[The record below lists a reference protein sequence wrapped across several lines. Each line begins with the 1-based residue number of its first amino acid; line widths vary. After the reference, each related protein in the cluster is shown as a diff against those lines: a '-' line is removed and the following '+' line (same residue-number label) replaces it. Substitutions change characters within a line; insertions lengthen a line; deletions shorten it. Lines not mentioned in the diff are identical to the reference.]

1 MASAEQ
7 QLTGL
12 FRQLGAADQATLLA
26 FAAFLAS
33 RGATPAVPG
42 VPDAPINM
50 PEPPVK
56 QEPGIIQ
63 EPEVIERPAEESVVG
78 ALKRLSTTYPML
90 DKKVMLNAT
99 SDLVATTIMRGS
111 DPAGVIDQLEEIFR
125 THYEQLKAGNT
136 DLSE

>member
-12 FRQLGAADQATLLA
+12 FRQLGAQDQATLLA

-33 RGATPAVPG
+33 RGAVPAGPVMPAVPD
-42 VPDAPINM
+42 V
-50 PEPPVK
+50 PVK
-56 QEPGIIQ
+56 QEPEIIP
-63 EPEVIERPAEESVVG
+63 EPEIIERPAEESVVG
-78 ALKRLSTTYPML
+78 ALKRLSRTYPML

-99 SDLVATTIMRGS
+99 SDLVATTIMQGA
-111 DPAGVIDQLEEIFR
+111 DPVGVIDQLEEIFS

-136 DLSE
+136 D

>member
-12 FRQLGAADQATLLA
+12 FRQLGAQDQATLLA
-26 FAAFLAS
+26 FAAFLAGRS
-33 RGATPAVPG
+33 ATSAAPVVSATPDVP
-42 VPDAPINM
+42 VP
-50 PEPPVK
+50 
-56 QEPGIIQ
+56 QEPEIIP

-78 ALKRLSTTYPML
+78 ALKRLSKTYPML

-99 SDLVATTIMRGS
+99 SDLVATTIMQGA
-111 DPAGVIDQLEEIFR
+111 DPVGVIDQLEEIFS

-136 DLSE
+136 D

>member
-12 FRQLGAADQATLLA
+12 FRQLESQDRATLLA

-33 RGATPAVPG
+33 RSDAAATSAAAATPAVTD
-42 VPDAPINM
+42 VPL
-50 PEPPVK
+50 K
-56 QEPGIIQ
+56 QEPEVIA